1 MTLGLSDCKALGPS
15 TKHTAFHF
23 ANVLQD
29 LFSFYSD
36 ISTLFRDVHFE
47 LDTFFTRVLFV
58 RLTFFL
64 FILKH
69 FLSREDNF
77 VPYGKFLDH
86 IVTVKIHFK
95 GYCHLILKLTY

>member
-1 MTLGLSDCKALGPS
+1 MTLGLSDCEALGPS
-15 TKHTAFHF
+15 TKHTAFH
-23 ANVLQD
+23 LQMSYETFS
-29 LFSFYSD
+29 LF
-36 ISTLFRDVHFE
+36 TLIFPPCSEMFIFRYIFHQGPFCE
-47 LDTFFTRVLFV
+47 AHI
-58 RLTFFL
+58 L
-64 FILKH
+64 FIYSKA